1 MQDWAKTGMAQ
12 RVGVLLFAQFSNHC
26 LANTVE
32 PLRAANGHAGR
43 QVYDWRVLTLDGG
56 PVASSSGL
64 SISPHGRLADHAG
77 EMLVVMPSYGFQAH
91 ATPVTAR
98 ALRAAAGRHPVMAG
112 FDTGSW
118 LLAAAGLLQ
127 GRRATIHWEELSR
140 FAEAFPDLTALRE
153 RFVIDG
159 DRITCG
165 GALTAFDLILDLI
178 GSTHGAALRL
188 DVATLFM
195 SPQATGPATP
205 QARGALT
212 AFDLIL
218 DLIGSTHGA
227 ALRLDVA
234 TLFMSPQ
241 ATGPAAPQAR
251 GALVARALGL
261 MQAHLEQPLTIAALS
276 ARLGQPQRAVEARMQ
291 AELGATPRAVYRRLR
306 LRLAQKL
313 ATDTGLSVAEIA
325 LRCGYQNPAALTR
338 ALRAEFGQTPR
349 GMRAQLA

>member
-195 SPQATGPATP
+195 SPQATGPA
-205 QARGALT
+205 
-212 AFDLIL
+212 
-218 DLIGSTHGA
+218 
-227 ALRLDVA
+227 
-234 TLFMSPQ
+234 
-241 ATGPAAPQAR
+241 APQAR

>member
-205 QARGALT
+205 QARGAL
-212 AFDLIL
+212 
-218 DLIGSTHGA
+218 
-227 ALRLDVA
+227 
-234 TLFMSPQ
+234 
-241 ATGPAAPQAR
+241 
-251 GALVARALGL
+251 VARALGL

>member
-32 PLRAANGHAGR
+32 PLRAANGYAGR

-205 QARGALT
+205 QARGAL
-212 AFDLIL
+212 
-218 DLIGSTHGA
+218 
-227 ALRLDVA
+227 
-234 TLFMSPQ
+234 
-241 ATGPAAPQAR
+241 
-251 GALVARALGL
+251 VARALGL